1 MGTRWTAKSC
11 RVDLEH
17 LESGR
22 MQGSK
27 KELPVSGDDKDEEE
41 RKKGRGD
48 VGQWA

>member
-1 MGTRWTAKSC
+1 
-11 RVDLEH
+11 
-17 LESGR
+17 

-48 VGQWA
+48 VGAVGMNIW